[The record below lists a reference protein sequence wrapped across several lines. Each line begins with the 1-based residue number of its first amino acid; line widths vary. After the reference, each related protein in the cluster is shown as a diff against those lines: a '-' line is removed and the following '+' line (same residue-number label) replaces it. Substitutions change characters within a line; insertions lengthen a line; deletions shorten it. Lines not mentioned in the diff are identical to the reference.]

1 MEIIR
6 MHYHFYGCVQGV
18 GFRFRASHAAKLYN
32 LTGWV
37 RNEWDGSVELELQGP
52 SQDIEQA
59 VSAIFSSP
67 YIQISRTEDGQ
78 IPAVAENVL
87 SVRW

>member
-1 MEIIR
+1 MVRKHI
-6 MHYHFYGCVQGV
+6 FFSGDVQGV

-67 YIQISRTEDGQ
+67 YIQISRTEAGQ
-78 IPAVAENVL
+78 IPAVSENGF